1 LFGDHKNICYTILG
15 VVGLKKIDINNW
27 NRKKI
32 FNWFKSFSNSCWSM
46 TKELD
51 VTNLVKYTKES
62 KTSFFINMLY
72 VVVKTLNS
80 LESMRMRLIGDEP
93 VIYDNI
99 NPAYTVMTE
108 SGIFENLRHDFIEEY
123 NQFYLLAKEKI
134 KVVKKQLK
142 SNDIYNLENQYNEY
156 YITCVPWVE
165 FSNINHPIPDD
176 KSSQS
181 VPRICWGK
189 YFERNDKYII
199 NFNITVSHMFCDG
212 YDVAQFFLKL
222 QENLDSTR
230 IICIN

>member
-1 LFGDHKNICYTILG
+1 MIR
-15 VVGLKKIDINNW
+15 LKKVDVNNW

-32 FNWFKSFSNSCWSM
+32 YDWFKGFSNSCWSM

-51 VTNLVKYTKES
+51 VTNLVNYTKKS
-62 KTSFFINMLY
+62 QTSFFINMLY

-80 LESMRMRLIGDEP
+80 LESMRMRLVDDEP

-108 SGIFENLRHDFIEEY
+108 SGVFENLRHDFIDDY

-134 KVVKKQLK
+134 EIVKKQLK
-142 SNDIYNLENQYNEY
+142 NNDIYNPQNYYNEY
-156 YITCVPWVE
+156 YITCIPWIE
-165 FSNINHPIPDD
+165 FSSMSHPIPDD

-189 YFERNDKYII
+189 YFKRNNRNII

-212 YDVAQFFLKL
+212 YDVAQFYMKL
-222 QENLDSTR
+222 QENLDEY
-230 IICIN
+230 IKIEQYWVNV